1 MNSPKVTVLMSVYNG
16 GDYLAEAI
24 QSILSQSFTD
34 FDFLII
40 DDGSTEPPDPII
52 DRFHDSRIIKI
63 QQANM
68 GLTRSL
74 NKGLRM
80 ARGRYVA
87 RMDADDISIPS
98 RLEAQVREMDTDPG
112 LDLVGTLFD
121 VMDSNKG
128 LIETK
133 ELILDPVY
141 RLWRLQFHN
150 NYGHGT
156 MMLRK
161 QAIFDAGM
169 YDERLKY
176 AQDFD
181 LWSRVSRKDN
191 TKIVPAVLYR
201 YRMVKQSGQASVR
214 YYDDQLAAAI
224 AISDNSLRACNPR
237 LSQTDCAEV
246 RALYWEF
253 QLKGVSVR
261 GLSVLPETFE
271 GFCLRY
277 VIDGQAKERMT
288 RRVALDVLGEI
299 KKSDRMSLT
308 DQGDMIRRFMR
319 WGAGLSQPV
328 EFDWSS

>member
-1 MNSPKVTVLMSVYNG
+1 MSVYNG

-24 QSILSQSFTD
+24 ESILSQSFTD
-34 FDFLII
+34 FDFLLIN
-40 DDGSTEPPDPII
+40 DGSTEPLGPIV
-52 DRFHDSRIIKI
+52 DQFHDSRIVKI
-63 QQANM
+63 QQENM

-74 NKGLRM
+74 NKGLRI

-87 RMDADDISIPS
+87 RMDADDVSMPN
-98 RLEAQVREMDTDPG
+98 RLESQVREMDADPG

-161 QAIFDAGM
+161 QAILDAGT

-201 YRMVKQSGQASVR
+201 YRMVEQSGQASVR

-224 AISDNSLRACNPR
+224 AISDNSLRTCNPR
-237 LSQTDCAEV
+237 LSQIDCAEI

-277 VIDGQAKERMT
+277 AIDGQAKARII
-288 RRVALDVLGEI
+288 RRVALDALGEI
-299 KKSDRMSLT
+299 EKSDRISPLE
-308 DQGDMIRRFMR
+308 QADMIRRFMR
-319 WGAGLSQPV
+319 WGAGH
-328 EFDWSS
+328 